1 MKKII
6 SITLFV
12 LTLFTFAACG
22 KKEVPNVPVK
32 DIMES
37 ILKEADVGMGMEVDF
52 TDSEQAKQFEI
63 NPEEV
68 EEGLGKFSMVNINA
82 DSIAVI
88 KAKDEEKAKVIEGKL
103 KEYVDKQ
110 AKNFQ
115 DYLPEEFDKIQKNI
129 LKTKGNYVFFAVS
142 DNAEK
147 AEEIFDN
154 ALK

>member
-6 SITLFV
+6 SITLLV

-32 DIMES
+32 DIMDS
-37 ILKEADVGMGMEVDF
+37 ILKEADVAMGMEVDF
-52 TDSEQAKQFEI
+52 TDSEQAKPFEI
-63 NPEEV
+63 NSEDI
-68 EEGLGKFSMVNINA
+68 EEGLGKFSMVNLNA

-88 KAKDEEKAKVIEGKL
+88 KAKDEEKAKAIEGKL

-110 AKNFQ
+110 AKNFEN
-115 DYLPEEFDKIQKNI
+115 YLPAEYEKIQNHI
-129 LKTKGNYVFFAVS
+129 LKTNGNYVFFAVS